1 MVIPK
6 PMERKTWRLWW
17 GDSKRPKH
25 IGSACNTCWTGQAGS
40 LLSLHDDWLG
50 SLCHINLQKNTWDVT
65 LQSTQTIS
73 NSNLYPALL
82 YRIKYA
88 WWYRIYEY
96 ITWPIKQV
104 VTRWYTLLP
113 GKGPTCP
120 QKDKL
125 KLLTSICTAGS
136 TICIEPFLRVFE
148 AAHCAYVHMH

>member
-1 MVIPK
+1 MRRMANVGLSICEQVSLK
-6 PMERKTWRLWW
+6 GARRQQTTETHRLSMQHMLDWA
-17 GDSKRPKH
+17 
-25 IGSACNTCWTGQAGS
+25 I
-40 LLSLHDDWLG
+40 HDDWVG

-88 WWYRIYEY
+88 WWYRIY
-96 ITWPIKQV
+96 ITWPIKPV

-136 TICIEPFLRVFE
+136 TICIGPFLRVFE
-148 AAHCAYVHMH
+148 AAHCAYIHMH